1 MTAESTS
8 QDTKQ
13 NEIGIRPW
21 GQYEV
26 LTEDKNFKV
35 KKITVNPGARLSL
48 QSHEKRAEH
57 WVVVKGEARVVN
69 GRNTLV
75 LDANESTYIEAQ
87 AKHQLANDTDSEL
100 VIIEVQTGE
109 YLGEDDIVRYE
120 DIYGRKTGLSSSDQQ

>member
-1 MTAESTS
+1 MEPNN
-8 QDTKQ
+8 QITKS
-13 NEIGIRPW
+13 NEVGLRPW

-35 KKITVNPGARLSL
+35 KKISVNPKSCLSL

-75 LDANESTYIEAQ
+75 LDPNESTYIEAG

-120 DIYGRKTGLSSSDQQ
+120 DIYGRKTGTTPINQ

>member
-1 MTAESTS
+1 MESNN
-8 QDTKQ
+8 QIVKP
-13 NEIGIRPW
+13 NEIGLRPW

-35 KKITVNPGARLSL
+35 KKISVNPKSCLSL

-57 WVVVKGEARVVN
+57 WVIVKGEARVVN
-69 GRNTLV
+69 GRNTLI
-75 LDANESTYIEAQ
+75 LNANESTYIEACT
-87 AKHQLANDTDSEL
+87 KHQLANDTDSEL

-120 DIYGRKTGLSSSDQQ
+120 DIYGRKTGISSANQ

>member
-8 QDTKQ
+8 QDIKQ
-13 NEIGIRPW
+13 NEVGVRPW

-26 LTEDKNFKV
+26 LTEDNNFKV